1 LQLQNFGWERP
12 VMKKAL
18 LIVSFGTTYRAALQS
33 GIQGVED
40 RIRAAFPGCEVRRAF
55 TSRRVIE
62 TWAARDG
69 ISIPNERQ
77 ALEML
82 RKEGYREVFVQPL
95 HVIAGQEY
103 EKVRDLVI
111 RYAHEK
117 PGAFDRI
124 RIGRPLL
131 YYMGQAGHPDDY
143 LAVIRAIAAQLPER
157 TEREAVVLMGHGG
170 VHPANAAYALLQM
183 KICEFGLRNV
193 FMYIMEGFPALDNVM
208 ASLAGNN
215 VKKVILMP
223 FMLVAGGHVY
233 RDMAGEGE
241 QSAQSR
247 FVRAGFDVAAYVHGL
262 GENTAIQDIYVQH
275 VKDIVD
281 SC

>member
-1 LQLQNFGWERP
+1 
-12 VMKKAL
+12 MKKAL

-55 TSRRVIE
+55 TSRRIIE

-69 ISIPNERQ
+69 IVIPNERQ

-111 RYAHEK
+111 RYAHEE